1 MLAVMQF
8 FSLYNI
14 DLSFNRLQSI
24 ALHGIK
30 LDKVLSVLLD
40 LTCLPNFVVHYHIT
54 IEELDLPFDVFEI
67 FIKEMTSKLQ
77 GLSIGK
83 MSMNF
88 TYLDVNQWEQLI
100 SQHIPY
106 LSKFQFEYYEKMPS
120 LSNDH
125 HNLLKQFTTFFWIKQ
140 HLVL

>member
-1 MLAVMQF
+1 VKYLCQ
-8 FSLYNI
+8 LHDIILNEI
-14 DLSFNRLQSI
+14 PIILSN
-24 ALHGIK
+24 
-30 LDKVLSVLLD
+30 
-40 LTCLPNFVVHYHIT
+40 LTHIT
-54 IEELDLPFDVFEI
+54 IEELDLPFDIFEI

-77 GLSIGK
+77 VLSIGK
-83 MSMNF
+83 ISMNF

-125 HNLLKQFTTFFWIKQ
+125 HNLLKQFTTFFLIKQ
-140 HLVL
+140 QWFFEIHIDTQLNGVLKKLFIPFIHIGI